1 MDNYDLSRVLD
12 VESLAAVRPGSSILI
27 SGPAMT
33 GKQGIL
39 LDLLADGLR
48 RDEGVMS
55 ITTGDRATDIAAE
68 LEGRVP
74 EFDGRA
80 VGVVDCRAEGNRE
93 QETLSSGVQVHHVSS
108 PSDMTAF
115 GITITETI
123 DRLGT
128 AGYGR
133 GRLGLMS
140 LSTMLTYAD
149 DKSVFKFC
157 HVLSSRLDGAEF
169 VGMFTIDSTAH
180 DEQTLQ
186 VLKQAF
192 DSLVEVREREGQ
204 RQARVRGPRTEPT
217 DWHDI

>member
-12 VESLAAVRPGSSILI
+12 VEPLSAVRPGSSILL

-39 LDLLADGLR
+39 LGLLADGLR
-48 RDEGVMS
+48 QDEGAMAV
-55 ITTGDRATDIAAE
+55 TTSDRAADVAAD
-68 LEGRVP
+68 LERRVP

-80 VGVVDCRAEGNRE
+80 AGVMDCRAEGSRDE
-93 QETLSSGVQVHHVSS
+93 ETLPSGVHAHHISS
-108 PSDMTAF
+108 PSDLTAF
-115 GITITETI
+115 GITITETM

-128 AGYGR
+128 AGYDR
-133 GRLGLMS
+133 GRLGLAS

-169 VGMFTIDSTAH
+169 VGVFTIDSTAH
-180 DEQTLQ
+180 DDRTLQ

-192 DSLVEVREREGQ
+192 DSLVEVREQDGQ

-217 DWHDI
+217 DWHRI